1 MGKFANVEKM
11 LELSLENWGQATSQ
25 GLTRIRIVESIGNKV
40 VTDDGHRFIN
50 MVSCSYLGLD
60 RHPKIVE
67 GAASAVR
74 REGRLVVSTSR
85 TRIGVALLDQ
95 VEAVLSEVFG
105 APAITTLSCAVA
117 SAGVLPVL
125 ASGYFTGRRKPLMI
139 FDKKAHFSMNF
150 MKATCGDETEVVTCE
165 HNDLDFIEDAC
176 KRYPAVAYVA
186 DGAYSLGGNAPV
198 ADLVRLQERYG
209 LFLYFDDSHSVSVY
223 GPRGRGFV
231 RSQLEGLSDRTIIVA
246 SLGKAFGA
254 MGGLIL
260 LGDGRQRELL
270 DFVGPMSW
278 SQTVNIAG
286 LGAMQASAELHLS
299 DELQT
304 LQQRLRSV
312 LAQFDA
318 SIPTENA
325 GNGLPIRVIDLP
337 SVETAVAASGTIFRR
352 GFYSSAVF
360 FPIVGRGRAG
370 LRVMGRADLE
380 QEDIVAFCDALK
392 AVGAVSDPG
401 ASS

>member
-25 GLTRIRIVESIGNKV
+25 GLTRIRTVESIGNKL
-40 VTDDGHRFIN
+40 VTEDGHRFIN

-67 GAASAVR
+67 GVASAVR
-74 REGRLVVSTSR
+74 REGRIVMATSR
-85 TRIGVALLDQ
+85 ARIGVALIDQ

-105 APAITTLSCAVA
+105 APAITTLSCATA

-125 ASGYFTGRRKPLMI
+125 ASGHLTGRRKPLMI

-176 KRYPAVAYVA
+176 KRHHTVAYVA

-231 RSQLEGLSDRTIIVA
+231 RTHLERLSDRTIIVA

-254 MGGLIL
+254 TGGIIM
-260 LGDGRQRELL
+260 LGDVRQRELL
-270 DFVGPMSW
+270 EFVGPLSW
-278 SQTVNIAG
+278 SQPVNVAG
-286 LGAMQASAELHLS
+286 LGAIQASAELHLS
-299 DELQT
+299 DELRG
-304 LQQRLRSV
+304 LQQRLCAV

-318 SIPTENA
+318 TIPTENA
-325 GNGLPIRVIDLP
+325 GNGLPIRVFDLP
-337 SVETAVAASGTIFRR
+337 SVETAIAASGTVFRR
-352 GFYSSAVF
+352 GFYTSAVF
-360 FPIVGRGRAG
+360 FPIVGKGRAG
-370 LRVMGRADLE
+370 LRAMGRADLE
-380 QEDIVAFCDALK
+380 PEDIAAFCDALK
-392 AVGAVSDPG
+392 AVRAVSDSG
-401 ASS
+401 ALS